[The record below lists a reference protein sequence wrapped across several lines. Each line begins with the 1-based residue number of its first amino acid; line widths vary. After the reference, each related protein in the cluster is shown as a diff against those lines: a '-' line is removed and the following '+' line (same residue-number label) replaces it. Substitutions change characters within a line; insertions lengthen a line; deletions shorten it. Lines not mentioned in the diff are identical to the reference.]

1 MKPIELF
8 NDTHWFVY
16 LLECSDGTHYC
27 GVAKDVEARLKE
39 HNAGRGSKYVR
50 GRTPAT
56 IINSSGPLSHG
67 DALRLELKVKKS
79 RTLRDKIALLGIKQ
93 EGI

>member
-1 MKPIELF
+1 MRDEAR
-8 NDTHWFVY
+8 WFVY

-27 GVAKDVEARLKE
+27 GIAKDVEARLKE
-39 HNAGRGSKYVR
+39 HNSGKGSKYVR

-56 IINSSGPLSHG
+56 ILATSGPLSHG
-67 DALRLELKVKKS
+67 DALRLELKVKRS
-79 RTLRDKIALLGIKQ
+79 RRHMDKIALLGTKQ